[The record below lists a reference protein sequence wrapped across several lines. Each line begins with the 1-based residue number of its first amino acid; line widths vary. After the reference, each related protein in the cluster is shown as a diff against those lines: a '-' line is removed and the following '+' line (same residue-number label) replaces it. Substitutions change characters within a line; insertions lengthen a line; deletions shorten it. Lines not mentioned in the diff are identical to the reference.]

1 MLHDLEQ
8 RAKREYV
15 PAFSFATAHA
25 VLGDRSGAIAW
36 LQRGIDRRD
45 SYIPENFFDPRLD
58 PIRSEPGYSRILAGL
73 GLAK

>member
-1 MLHDLEQ
+1 M
-8 RAKREYV
+8 
-15 PAFSFATAHA
+15 T
-25 VLGDRSGAIAW
+25 W

-45 SYIPENFFDPRLD
+45 NYIPETFFDPRLD

>member
-1 MLHDLEQ
+1 M
-8 RAKREYV
+8 
-15 PAFSFATAHA
+15 T
-25 VLGDRSGAIAW
+25 W

-45 SYIPENFFDPRLD
+45 NYIPENFFDPRLD